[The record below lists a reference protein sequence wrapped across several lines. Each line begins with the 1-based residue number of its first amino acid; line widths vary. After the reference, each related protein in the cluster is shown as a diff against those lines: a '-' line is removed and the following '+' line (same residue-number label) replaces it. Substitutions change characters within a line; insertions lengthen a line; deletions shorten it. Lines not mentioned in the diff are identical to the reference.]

1 MKPISVH
8 VDEHSYRDLRLLA
21 ERTGRAVAELI
32 RDAMAEYL
40 DRHRGS
46 AGSMMDIPPH
56 SSGAQLAGWSRSELL
71 DEMLER

>member
-8 VDEHSYRDLRLLA
+8 VDERSYRDLRLLA
-21 ERTGRAVAELI
+21 ERSGRAVAELI

-40 DRHRGS
+40 ERRRGS
-46 AGSMMDIPPH
+46 AGSVMDIPPH
-56 SSGAQLAGWSRSELL
+56 ASGAQLVPWSRSELL

>member
-8 VDEHSYRDLRLLA
+8 VDERSYRDLRLLA
-21 ERTGRAVAELI
+21 ERSGRAVAELI

-40 DRHRGS
+40 DRRRGS
-46 AGSMMDIPPH
+46 GGSVMDIPPH
-56 SSGAQLAGWSRSELL
+56 ASGAQLAPWSRSELL